1 MQSLIVCTY
10 FYLNFK
16 NKNSFILFNINTEF
30 YWFNSYIYL
39 DIYALFLKGYTKE
52 KTSLNLHYSWL
63 I

>member
-1 MQSLIVCTY
+1 MQSLNVCTY

-16 NKNSFILFNINTEF
+16 NKNSFILFHINTEL
-30 YWFNSYIYL
+30 YWFI